1 MYSMGKSTVFLAQV
15 CVYQGVWRGDLGI
28 LSPRMPSIEWIGLV
42 KRKTLIGGYRCYKKQ
57 LWKEK
62 KMVDSKKWCL
72 IFTASFIF
80 ILDTASYGLAQDDED
95 TRPTLRGF
103 PGVYVVVEPLS
114 PQIER
119 DGLTT
124 DQVQKDTELKLRTA
138 GMKVL
143 SKEEFQQTLGKPYLY
158 VNVNISILRTQITRY
173 IFYIRLEFNQ
183 EVSLVNS
190 PMTVVPAA
198 TWSTGG
204 WGIDFSLE
212 NIRDILRNQVEKFA
226 NAYLAVNP
234 K

>member
-1 MYSMGKSTVFLAQV
+1 
-15 CVYQGVWRGDLGI
+15 
-28 LSPRMPSIEWIGLV
+28 
-42 KRKTLIGGYRCYKKQ
+42 
-57 LWKEK
+57 
-62 KMVDSKKWCL
+62 MVNSKKCSL
-72 IFTASFIF
+72 IFIASFIF
-80 ILDTASYGLAQDDED
+80 FLDTASSGLAQDDED

-103 PGVYVVVEPLS
+103 PGVHVAVEPLN
-114 PQIER
+114 PQIEK

-124 DQVQKDTELKLRTA
+124 NQLQKDTELRLRTA
-138 GMKVL
+138 GIMAL
-143 SKEEFQQTLGKPYLY
+143 SKEEFQKTIGKPYLY

-190 PMTVVPAA
+190 PMTIVPAA

-212 NIRDILRNQVEKFA
+212 NIRDIVRNQVEKFV
-226 NAYLAVNP
+226 NAYLAVNS